1 MKKVYVKVKPKS
13 VKKTSGRPY
22 IIATVISAAV
32 CAFAFAFFMRG
43 DEVPPPVT
51 KTEVIEVTPEEIA
64 QVSEPVEI
72 EVKKEPEVQKEETA
86 EVVQP
91 KQEEAAEVAKQTAE
105 PSFMMPVQGEIINEF
120 SGTKPVKSKTMGDW
134 RVHSG
139 IDIKGKSGIDV
150 KCPADGKVTE
160 ARDDS
165 LTGKTVTVDHGK
177 GYVTTVYN
185 LGKISVKK
193 GQQVKA
199 GDVLGTVGISAPVEA
214 AEDAHVHF
222 EMKKDGKYVNPGEY
236 IR

>member
-1 MKKVYVKVKPKS
+1 MKKAYVKVKPKS

-22 IIATVISAAV
+22 IIATVISAAL
-32 CAFAFAFFMRG
+32 CAFTLSFFLKG

-51 KTEVIEVTPEEIA
+51 KTEVIEVTPEEIT

-72 EVKKEPEVQKEETA
+72 EVKKEPEVEKEKVS

-91 KQEEAAEVAKQTAE
+91 KQEEAKEVVKQNEE
-105 PSFMMPVQGEIINEF
+105 PKFVMPIKGEIINEF

-139 IDIKGKSGIDV
+139 VDIRGKSGIDV
-150 KCPADGKVTE
+150 KCPADGKVIE

-193 GQQVKA
+193 GQQVKT

-214 AEDAHVHF
+214 AEEAHVHF
-222 EMKKDGKYVNPGEY
+222 EMKKDGKYVNPQDYTG
-236 IR
+236 